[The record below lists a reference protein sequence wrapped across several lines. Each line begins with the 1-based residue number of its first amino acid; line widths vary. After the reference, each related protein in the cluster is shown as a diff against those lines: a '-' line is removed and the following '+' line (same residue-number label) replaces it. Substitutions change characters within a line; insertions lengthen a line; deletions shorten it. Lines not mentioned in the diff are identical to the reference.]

1 MSMNERLYRSRDDRI
16 LAGVCGGLADR
27 FDADPSLVRLA
38 CAAVWLLTGIVP
50 VTVLYIL
57 AVIIVP
63 EAPSGW
69 PATPPPPDASVA
81 PSAGTVPWPAEAGEP
96 AFDAE
101 TTAPPPAGA
110 TPAGAAP
117 AGDWYATQRADREA
131 HRAARRAARAGR
143 RADPLPAII
152 AGIVLLGLGAWL
164 LLRDVVT
171 IRWDIVWPVAAIAL
185 GAVLILIAVVPRSRG
200 GSGGG

>member
-16 LAGVCGGLADR
+16 IAGVCGGLAER

-63 EAPSGW
+63 EAPGGW
-69 PATPPPPDASVA
+69 PATSSPADAAAAASSPGA
-81 PSAGTVPWPAEAGEP
+81 APWPAEPGDQP
-96 AFDAE
+96 ADAS
-101 TTAPPPAGA
+101 
-110 TPAGAAP
+110 AP
-117 AGDWYATQRADREA
+117 ASPSPATAAGDDWYGSQRADREA
-131 HRAARRAARAGR
+131 RRAARRQARAGR
-143 RADPLPAII
+143 RSDPLPAII
-152 AGIVLLGLGAWL
+152 GGIVLLGIGAWL

-171 IRWDIVWPVAAIAL
+171 IRWDIVWPVAIIAL
-185 GAVLILIAVVPRSRG
+185 GVVLILLAVVPRSRG
-200 GSGGG
+200 GSGGA